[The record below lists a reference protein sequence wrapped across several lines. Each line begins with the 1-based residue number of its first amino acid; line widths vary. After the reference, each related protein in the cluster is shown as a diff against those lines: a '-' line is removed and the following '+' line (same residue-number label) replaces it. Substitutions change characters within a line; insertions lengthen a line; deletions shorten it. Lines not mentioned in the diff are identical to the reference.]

1 MQREDDLLF
10 WRSGGFGRDGIWGR
24 RRRGDLAM
32 EAATRDG
39 VVRGFREW
47 DAGLSFP
54 AEFGRADLRSS
65 NRGSHLGRAE
75 SLFSAEVGSAQVR
88 EPI

>member
-1 MQREDDLLF
+1 
-10 WRSGGFGRDGIWGR
+10 
-24 RRRGDLAM
+24 M
-32 EAATRDG
+32 EAATLAEAGGGVKWFVGQDG

-54 AEFGRADLRSS
+54 AEFGRADLKSS